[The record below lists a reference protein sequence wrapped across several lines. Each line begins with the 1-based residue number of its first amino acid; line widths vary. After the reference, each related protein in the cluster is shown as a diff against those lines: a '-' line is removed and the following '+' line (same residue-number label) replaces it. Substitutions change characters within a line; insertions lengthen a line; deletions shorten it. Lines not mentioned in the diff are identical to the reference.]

1 MLSPLVSDHHIQISL
16 PRALLIAEYHSD
28 GIIYYIVFSA
38 FSDFNIMLCRFI
50 YCVIYIYELLLLLM
64 SSVLFIPLP
73 MEGHLGYFQFGA
85 ILIKLLWTGHCTN
98 SYFHFSW
105 VNTYTWNSSHMISIC
120 LKEASLLFSKVA
132 TFFIP
137 TNNAWGFTFL
147 HSLNSTLSCVIYH
160 FSHASSCMKVKV
172 KVPESCPTLWD
183 PMDCSLP
190 GSSVHGDS
198 WG

>member
-85 ILIKLLWTGHCTN
+85 ILIKLL
-98 SYFHFSW
+98 
-105 VNTYTWNSSHMISIC
+105 
-120 LKEASLLFSKVA
+120 
-132 TFFIP
+132 
-137 TNNAWGFTFL
+137 
-147 HSLNSTLSCVIYH
+147 
-160 FSHASSCMKVKV
+160 
-172 KVPESCPTLWD
+172 
-183 PMDCSLP
+183 
-190 GSSVHGDS
+190 
-198 WG
+198 